1 MTILGGRLTLAPPP
15 GGWRLESRTAAVPL
29 VGIACA
35 ILIGLAVALG
45 PLGAVAA
52 VLALAAAAVV
62 LLGRRVVTVFLGALG
77 ALLVAYAFLGRGIA
91 HVGIGPVYL
100 GELVLALAV
109 PALLY
114 SLRRAHISAVHIALL
129 VFMTWGAIRTVPY
142 IGTYGI
148 DALRDAVTW
157 GYGFFALAVSFALTP
172 RWLPVMVRA
181 YRRLALPLVAWMPIA
196 AVLTLIYGTVLP
208 AAPGSDVPLIYF
220 KAGDSGVHLAA
231 VAAFVLLGL
240 YGWGRTRTTVNDFLL
255 WLAWLVSFAV
265 VAAINRGGMVAA
277 SFAAF
282 SGLFARRL
290 TRWLVPLGLGL
301 LIVSAA
307 WLVNPRVD
315 LGIERTVSVDQL
327 IQNVTSIFT
336 SQGGTQTEATKE
348 WRLAWWGKIVGYTVQ
363 GPYFWTGKGFGVNLA
378 VQDGFTSVAESDLRA
393 PHSTTFEVL
402 ARSGV
407 PGLVSWILL
416 QAAFAFTILRAG
428 FRARR
433 AGNAALVAMLGWV
446 FVYWS
451 AALLNS
457 SVDVYLDGPQGGIWF
472 WAVIGLGLFLSR
484 CAAEGTVIDLD
495 PAPAADPEPPV
506 RAGAWRSTGSVRG
519 ALPSAAPSRVSRPA
533 AASISPA
540 SPPP

>member
-1 MTILGGRLTLAPPP
+1 MTNPGGRLSFSPLPA
-15 GGWRLESRTAAVPL
+15 GWRVGSSAATVPL
-29 VGIACA
+29 VGVACA
-35 ILIGLAVALG
+35 ALIGLAIATG
-45 PLGAVAA
+45 PAGAIGAVL
-52 VLALAAAAVV
+52 VLAIGAVV
-62 LLGRRVVTVFLGALG
+62 LLGARVVTVFLGALG
-77 ALLVAYAFLGRGIA
+77 VLLIAYAFLGRGVA
-91 HVGIGPVYL
+91 HVGIGPVYI
-100 GELVLALAV
+100 GEFVLALAV
-109 PALLY
+109 PTVLY
-114 SLRRAHISAVHIALL
+114 SLRRAHISFVHVLLIA
-129 VFMTWGAIRTVPY
+129 FMVWGAIRTVPY
-142 IGTYGI
+142 VGTYGI

-157 GYGFFALAVSFALTP
+157 GYGFFAIAVSFALTP
-172 RWLPVMVRA
+172 RALPVMVRA

-196 AVLTLIYGTVLP
+196 AVLTIVYGAVLP
-208 AAPGSDVPLIYF
+208 AAPGSDVPLIFF

-240 YGWGRTRTTVNDFLL
+240 YGWGRTRAVLNEVVL
-255 WLAWLVSFAV
+255 WGAWLVSLGI

-282 SGLFARRL
+282 SGLFVRRL
-290 TRWLVPLGLGL
+290 TRWLVPMGLGL

-327 IQNVTSIFT
+327 VQNVTSIFT

-348 WRLAWWGKIVGYTVQ
+348 WRLAWWGKIVGYTIQ

-407 PGLVSWILL
+407 PGLVLWILL
-416 QAAFAFTILRAG
+416 QVAFAFTVLRAG

-484 CAAEGTVIDLD
+484 CAAEGTVVDLTD
-495 PAPAADPEPPV
+495 AAPSKSQTE
-506 RAGAWRSTGSVRG
+506 SVRG
-519 ALPSAAPSRVSRPA
+519 PL
-533 AASISPA
+533 PA
-540 SPPP
+540 SRQARRAGRVA

>member
-1 MTILGGRLTLAPPP
+1 MTIPGGRLSLAPPP
-15 GGWRLESRTAAVPL
+15 GGWRIGSPAAAVPL

-35 ILIGLAVALG
+35 ILVGLAVALG

-52 VLALAAAAVV
+52 VLVLATAGIV
-62 LLGRRVVTVFLGALG
+62 LLGRRIVPVFLGSLG
-77 ALLVAYAFLGRGIA
+77 VLLIAYAFLGRGIA

-100 GELVLALAV
+100 GEFVLALAV

-114 SLRRAHISAVHIALL
+114 SLRRAHISAVHVLLIA
-129 VFMTWGAIRTVPY
+129 FMIWGAVRTVPY

-157 GYGFFALAVSFALTP
+157 GYGFFALAVSFTLTP
-172 RWLPVMVRA
+172 RMLPIMVRA

-196 AVLTLIYGTVLP
+196 AVLTLIYGSVLP

-220 KAGDSGVHLAA
+220 KAGDSGVHLAG

-240 YGWGRTRTTVNDFLL
+240 YGWGRARVLVSDFLL

-282 SGLFARRL
+282 SGLFVRRL
-290 TRWLVPLGLGL
+290 SRWLVPLGLGL

-327 IQNVTSIFT
+327 VQNVTSIFT

-348 WRLAWWGKIVGYTVQ
+348 WRLAWWGKIVGYTIQ
-363 GPYFWTGKGFGVNLA
+363 GPYFWTGKGYGINLA
-378 VQDGFTSVAESDLRA
+378 VDDGFTSVAESDLRA

-407 PGLVSWILL
+407 PGLVLWLVL
-416 QAAFAFTILRAG
+416 QVAFAATLLRAG

-433 AGNAALVAMLGWV
+433 AGNTALVAMLGWV

-484 CAAEGTVIDLD
+484 CAAEGTVVDLD
-495 PAPAADPEPPV
+495 PVPTPEPATLV
-506 RAGAWRSTGSVRG
+506 SAGRR
-519 ALPSAAPSRVSRPA
+519 RPA
-533 AASISPA
+533 GQARGVLPA
-540 SPPP
+540 G